1 MIEENFSFT
10 INFKNLYK
18 SNLFVYFFVVVM
30 NQTIKNYEEEKD
42 DEKKLNCLKFYVW
55 AMEKNIPR

>member
-1 MIEENFSFT
+1 
-10 INFKNLYK
+10 
-18 SNLFVYFFVVVM
+18 M